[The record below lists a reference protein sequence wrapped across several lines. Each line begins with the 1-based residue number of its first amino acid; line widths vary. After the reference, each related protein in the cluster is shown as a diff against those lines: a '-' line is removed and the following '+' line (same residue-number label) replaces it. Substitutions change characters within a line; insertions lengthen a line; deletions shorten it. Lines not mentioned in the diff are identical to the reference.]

1 MRACEGERKEMFRLE
16 EIFCQSLNTLHS
28 ELRVIFL
35 RGSVGLRIGE
45 VEAKRGLKLR
55 LGG

>member
-35 RGSVGLRIGE
+35 RGSVGLRVGE

-55 LGG
+55 L